1 MTKKN
6 SLVILSIAAIVAVTG
21 FALFFSARATIAE
34 VPVALADDDSQTFF
48 AVLGGGQE
56 VPVTSSSAVGSAL
69 MTFNQDSNMLCFAIS
84 YTALTA
90 PEVAAHF
97 HSPAAIGVAVGPTF
111 GIPFGSPKTG
121 CVGTLSDQQADD
133 LEDVTGTS

>member
-1 MTKKN
+1 
-6 SLVILSIAAIVAVTG
+6 
-21 FALFFSARATIAE
+21 
-34 VPVALADDDSQTFF
+34 
-48 AVLGGGQE
+48 
-56 VPVTSSSAVGSAL
+56 

-133 LEDVTGTS
+133 LEDGLFYINIHSTTFPAGEIRGQVLPVGGD